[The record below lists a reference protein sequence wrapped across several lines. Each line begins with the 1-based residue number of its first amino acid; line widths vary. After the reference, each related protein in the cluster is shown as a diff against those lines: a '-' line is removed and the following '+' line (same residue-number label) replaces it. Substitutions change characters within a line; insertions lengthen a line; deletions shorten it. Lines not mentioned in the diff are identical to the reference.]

1 MYGYSYNREN
11 NFLTVLARNGK
22 RILDLPLNVRFNYN
36 GQDHRFKSYTL
47 TENEKQ
53 IVISEKHPTPEISE
67 MRMSLSFLPDCVL
80 IEFEADAK
88 ENFAPYET
96 ELFRVDSLGIKMIDC
111 LNWFTPQPRNYDGI
125 NRAFNKRFC
134 SCSFDGYF
142 TPPPLNFS
150 VGNINGW
157 VSFGL
162 LDLPNSYHYNM
173 NVRLGIVTEKPAGQI
188 LVRKGETYKAPRMIL
203 TFPEDEYEG
212 ITLYRKKLCDFGIIE
227 EKKNYPEYPDWWKR
241 PFVVTYGDEM
251 MEIQHNWF
259 NDDDLDSDA
268 FCEDWLYMWLERAE
282 KKLGNTSFNIMVD
295 ALWQYRYIPDAIPDE
310 KRFPDFRGFI
320 EHCHAKGHKVILWS
334 APLLCNTGLPVKS
347 IAEKYDMLAKESMP
361 GYPEVKK
368 IDFTSDN
375 APKYFEELCEK
386 YFGTGEGC
394 LNCDGLK
401 LDFFALFHKPE
412 ETSYK
417 NPENGIGMKEMYR
430 FHKLFADAARKVK
443 PDVLINASTCDP
455 RFEDII
461 SMNRLHDIQ
470 KVYTEREIRAR
481 ISALACPTLL
491 IDSDG
496 AIMISDWVKE
506 TYISA
511 VLYSTPSLYYV
522 NVFHDSIS
530 LSDEDMLSLGTLLR
544 LSEKKQAGTPK
555 FISEGNWRLM
565 RGDETLGASFDG
577 DTVLIFS
584 DDGFAYLF
592 TWREGEHEI
601 PFFGKA
607 PIEICD
613 EVSFKNGVLKCNLK
627 AGAVCKI
634 KFKS

>member
-1 MYGYSYNREN
+1 MYGYNYNEQN
-11 NFLTVLARNGK
+11 NFLTLLGNEGK
-22 RILDLPLNVRFNYN
+22 RIMDIPLNVRLNYGDNDYRFRNFNA
-36 GQDHRFKSYTL
+36 SV
-47 TENEKQ
+47 EKDK
-53 IVISEKHPTPEISE
+53 IVISEKNPSPEISE
-67 MRMSLSFLPDCVL
+67 MRLSASFMPDSVL
-80 IEFEADAK
+80 VEFSADAK
-88 ENFAPYET
+88 EDFAPYET

-111 LNWFTPQPRNYDGI
+111 LNWFTPQPRNFDGI

-150 VGNINGW
+150 VGNLNGW

-173 NVRLGIVTEKPAGQI
+173 NVRLGIVIEKPAGQI
-188 LVRKGETYKAPRMIL
+188 TVKKGETYKAPRMIL
-203 TFPEDEYEG
+203 TFPEDEYAG
-212 ITLYRKKLCDFGIIE
+212 ITLYRKKLCDFGVIE
-227 EKKNYPEYPDWWKR
+227 EKKDFPEIPSWWNR

-268 FCEDWLYMWLERAE
+268 FCEDWLYMWLDRAE
-282 KKLGNTSFNIMVD
+282 KKLGNTSFNIMID
-295 ALWQYRYIPDAIPDE
+295 ALWQYRYIPDAVPDE

-320 EHCHAKGHKVILWS
+320 EYCHERGHKVILWS

-347 IAEKYDMLAKESMP
+347 IAEKYDMLSKTSMP
-361 GYPEVKK
+361 GYPLVKK
-368 IDFTSDN
+368 MDFTSNN
-375 APKYFEELCEK
+375 APEYFKELCEK

-394 LNCDGLK
+394 LNCDGVK

-412 ETSYK
+412 ETDYK
-417 NPENGIGMKEMYR
+417 NPENGIGMKEMLR
-430 FHKLFADAARKVK
+430 FHKLFAEAARAVK

-455 RFEDII
+455 RFEDYV

-481 ISALACPTLL
+481 ISALACPTML
-491 IDSDG
+491 IYSDG

-506 TYISA
+506 TYTSA
-511 VLYSTPSLYYV
+511 VMYSTPSLYYV
-522 NVFHDSIS
+522 NVFHDSLS
-530 LSDEDMLSLGTLLR
+530 LSDEDMLALGRLLD
-544 LSEKKQAGTPK
+544 LSTKKQRGTPK

-565 RGDETLGASFDG
+565 KGEETVGASFDG
-577 DTVLIFS
+577 KTALIFS

-592 TWREGEHEI
+592 SWCDGKQEI
-601 PFFGKA
+601 PFFGKT
-607 PIEICD
+607 PKEK
-613 EVSFKNGVLKCNLK
+613 VPGFRFKNGTLKGALK
-627 AGAVCKI
+627 AGEVYKI
-634 KFKS
+634 KI